1 MTSTFE
7 AKLQKYASLI
17 VKVGLNVQ
25 PDQEVVLRVPID
37 AAPLARQLAVEA
49 YKARAKYV
57 HLFYQ
62 DEQITLIRYQHAPR
76 DSFEFFPTWYAD
88 ALTDLAEKGA
98 GFISVHATDP
108 DLLKGQ
114 DPELISKAQKVA
126 AQHTRRYA
134 ELLSKDYA
142 PWTVISASVPAW
154 ANKVFANL
162 PEEERV
168 PALWETIFE
177 ICRVNEP
184 DPVEAWRVHT
194 EDLARRS
201 AYMNKKQYTA
211 LKFTAPGTDLT
222 VGLPE
227 NHIWTGGYGQTPD
240 GTRFTA
246 NIPTEEIF
254 TLPHKDRVDGV
265 VRATL
270 PLNLRGNL
278 IENFWFRFEQGKVV
292 EVHAEKGEELLQKLL
307 ETDEGAVRLGEV
319 ALVPQS
325 SPIAKTGLLFFNTL
339 YDENASCHLALGRA
353 YRTSL
358 QGGEAMS
365 AEAFAAA
372 GGNDSLIHVDFMM
385 GSAEMDIDGVLPDGS
400 TEPIFRQ
407 GEWAFEVS

>member
-1 MTSTFE
+1 MTATFE
-7 AKLQKYASLI
+7 EKLQKYASLI
-17 VKVGLNVQ
+17 VNVGLNVQ
-25 PDQEVVLRVPID
+25 PDQEVVVRIPIE
-37 AAPLARQLAVEA
+37 AAPLARQLAIEA
-49 YKARAKYV
+49 YQAHAKYV

-62 DEQITLIRYQHAPR
+62 DEQITLIRFQHAPR
-76 DSFEFFPTWYAD
+76 DSFDFFPTWYAD

-98 GFISVHATDP
+98 GFISVYATDP

-114 DPELISKAQKVA
+114 DPELISTAQKVA

-142 PWTVISASVPAW
+142 PWTVVSAAVPAW
-154 ANKVFANL
+154 ANKVFAHL
-162 PEEERV
+162 PEDERV
-168 PALWETIFE
+168 SALWDTIFE

-184 DPVEAWRVHT
+184 DPVEAWRLHT
-194 EDLARRS
+194 EELARRS
-201 AYMNKKQYTA
+201 AYMNEKQYVA

-227 NHIWTGGYGQTPD
+227 HHLWTGGYGKTPD
-240 GTRFTA
+240 GVRFTA

-292 EVHAEKGEELLQKLL
+292 EVHAEKGEELLRKLL

-358 QGGEAMS
+358 QNGEDMS

-385 GSAEMDIDGVLPDGS
+385 GSSDMDIDGVLPDGS